1 MQLSNSPT
9 RDPSAQEFSGPNT
22 LHRDS
27 LKGLIALDVECTGL
41 SGAPHLL
48 ELGAVR
54 IEDGEVQDHFQSLV
68 APLVPIQ
75 VEAFHLHGIDEE
87 QVRNAPFAKQVLESF
102 FEWAGECP
110 MVAHNAKFD
119 AHVLGFECARA
130 GLAPPRNAIFDSLA
144 LARQAWPQAP
154 DHRLDTLVEY
164 LDLETDDLH
173 RALSDAT
180 ACWQVCAAGFAQLGT
195 EEMPDFEQLSAWSAK
210 PTSIAQRMPGSPAR
224 KPSLC
229 RRLEIARSLEQSIIF
244 MYGDKNQ
251 PPARVEVTP
260 RLLYRANQHD
270 YLEAECQRSGMLR
283 TYRVDRIIK
292 VEKNQ

>member
-9 RDPSAQEFSGPNT
+9 LGASIQAQSGSSAQN
-22 LHRDS
+22 RDS
-27 LKGLIALDVECTGL
+27 LKSLIAFDVECTGL

-75 VEAFHLHGIDEE
+75 IEAFHLHGIDED
-87 QVRNAPFAKQVLESF
+87 QVRNAPFAKDVLEAF
-102 FEWAGECP
+102 FEWAGDSAL
-110 MVAHNAKFD
+110 VAHNAKVD

-130 GLAPPRNAIFDSLA
+130 GLTPPQNAIFDSLA
-144 LARQAWPQAP
+144 LARRAWPQAP

-164 LDLETDDLH
+164 LGLETDDLH

-180 ACWQVCAAGFAQLGT
+180 ACWQVCAAGFEQLGA
-195 EEMPDFEQLSAWSAK
+195 EETPGFEQLIAWSAK

-229 RRLEIARSLEQSIIF
+229 RKLEAARSLDQSIIF
-244 MYGDKNQ
+244 MYGDKSQ

-270 YLEAECQRSGMLR
+270 YLEAECQRSGTLR